1 MTEAEWVRGT
11 DVGAMLEFLEGKASG
26 RKYRLL
32 ACACCR
38 LDWHALSD
46 PRSRQAVEMAERVAD
61 GLATQAELA
70 IAREAAHAVQTTLVG
85 GPEEIWSACCAAV
98 WVAASSSRV
107 AAWAVSKNTER
118 KEQPVLL
125 REIFG
130 NPFRPALAPASWPS
144 TVVAL
149 AEKMYAGE
157 GRESELR
164 AALEEAGQHELA
176 DHFRGPS
183 HPKGCWAL
191 DLILAK
197 E

>member
-26 RKYRLL
+26 RKYRLF

-46 PRSRQAVEMAERVAD
+46 GRSRQAVEMAERVAD
-61 GLATQAELA
+61 GLASQTELA
-70 IAREAAHAVQTTLVG
+70 AAREAAHVVQTSMATASQ
-85 GPEEIWSACCAAV
+85 EIWSACCAAV
-98 WVAASSSRV
+98 WVAASSSKV

-144 TVVAL
+144 TVVTL

-157 GRESELR
+157 GCESKLR
-164 AALEEAGQHELA
+164 AVLEEAGQHELA

-191 DLILAK
+191 DLILGR